1 MASIVLPTPGGPR
14 KSKFAAVS
22 RNRSVASSRIR
33 DSSTPGWALKSK
45 SAIRQGAGRQANRS
59 RLASRLRFACLPAPW
74 RIADFDFS
82 AQPGVDESLIR
93 ELATLRFLDTAA
105 NLLFLGPPGVG
116 KTMLAIGLARLCL
129 LYTSDAADEED
140 SVDLGGRRII
150 KKKKKN
156 RR

>member
-1 MASIVLPTPGGPR
+1 MRVGQLPGITGGPR

-82 AQPGVDESLIR
+82 EPGVDESLIR
-93 ELATLRFLDTAA
+93 ELATLRFLD
-105 NLLFLGPPGVG
+105 
-116 KTMLAIGLARLCL
+116 
-129 LYTSDAADEED
+129 
-140 SVDLGGRRII
+140 
-150 KKKKKN
+150 
-156 RR
+156 